1 MSDKLKVLPP
11 YFENKEQVESYI
23 NSAPPNSLLR
33 ETIGKA
39 YRLCEHNVDY
49 LNQFLENYLI
59 DDYPGYTKNNGQT
72 TVYVEGIMNRCSS
85 PTTIVSILPT
95 K

>member
-49 LNQFLENYLI
+49 LNEFLENYLI
-59 DDYPGYTKNNGQT
+59 DDYPSFTKNDGKT
-72 TVYVEGIMNRCSS
+72 IVYVEGMGNRCNH
-85 PTTIVSILPT
+85 PLYNEW
-95 K
+95 

>member
-1 MSDKLKVLPP
+1 MSDKLKVLPT
-11 YFENKEQVESYI
+11 YFENKEQVELYI

-33 ETIGKA
+33 ETMGKA

-59 DDYPGYTKNNGQT
+59 DDYPSFTKNDGKT
-72 TVYVEGIMNRCSS
+72 IVYVEGMGNRCNH
-85 PTTIVSILPT
+85 PLYNEW
-95 K
+95 

>member
-11 YFENKEQVESYI
+11 YFENKEQVELYI

-49 LNQFLENYLI
+49 LNEFLENYLI
-59 DDYPGYTKNNGQT
+59 DDYPSFTKNDGKT
-72 TVYVEGIMNRCSS
+72 IVYVEGMGNRCNH
-85 PTTIVSILPT
+85 PLYNEW
-95 K
+95 

>member
-33 ETIGKA
+33 ETMGKA

-49 LNQFLENYLI
+49 LNEFLENYLI
-59 DDYPGYTKNNGQT
+59 DDYPSFTKNDGKT
-72 TVYVEGIMNRCSS
+72 IVYVEGMGNRCNH
-85 PTTIVSILPT
+85 PLYNEW
-95 K
+95 

>member
-11 YFENKEQVESYI
+11 YFENKEQVELYI

-33 ETIGKA
+33 ETMGKA
-39 YRLCEHNVDY
+39 YRLCEYNIDY

-59 DDYPGYTKNNGQT
+59 DDYPSFTKNDGK
-72 TVYVEGIMNRCSS
+72 
-85 PTTIVSILPT
+85 TIVYIEGMGNRNNHPLYNEW
-95 K
+95 